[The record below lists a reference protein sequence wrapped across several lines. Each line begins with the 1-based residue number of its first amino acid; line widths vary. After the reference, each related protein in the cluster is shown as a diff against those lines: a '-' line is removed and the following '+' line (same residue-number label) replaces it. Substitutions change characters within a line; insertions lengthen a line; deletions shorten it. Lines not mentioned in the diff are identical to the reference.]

1 MTGMGIAVG
10 LGLSLGLG
18 GKVGGINPRLKAT
31 IAKVQAAATAYNGN
45 NPIEL
50 ADMASPPTLAFATT
64 HDAAL
69 TVRANYGLNPTQML
83 VSPGRKYVRNSGAGQ
98 NRLYVAGP
106 NLMPS
111 AGDLNGLGTTAY
123 TPNLPNVGEGTAPY
137 RVGIKTASPNVE
149 FQIPNTTA
157 DLRYYL
163 IVDGRYVSRAGFKPT
178 VGAAGAVE
186 TYTKISFGSS
196 AMRTIE
202 LELQSGNGPLLN
214 ISVEA
219 GYTIAAADPRP
230 LKAIFYGDSQVEAY
244 SHGANAAGEN
254 YFWSPMGLSNQIA
267 LMLGAAC
274 ENAAIG
280 GTGFLTRGGSNNRN
294 NILQSMDYSLADEA
308 WDIIFLCL
316 SQNDPWVGNS
326 AGVRANFRASV
337 EKARAAHPQ
346 ALIVILGSY
355 WSGASAWMT
364 TMETELFA
372 EAASYNDVGIITV
385 PRTTKAGGAPITGT
399 GYVGATNG
407 SGNSDVLI
415 SGDASHLTFST
426 NPAQSGHTVLAAS
439 DTAQLRTK
447 IAALLA

>member
-1 MTGMGIAVG
+1 MAGELTSYWLARGRGVVGAKAVD
-10 LGLSLGLG
+10 
-18 GKVGGINPRLKAT
+18 PQLKAT

-69 TVRANYGLNPTQML
+69 TVRANYGLNPSQML
-83 VSPGRKYVRNSGAGQ
+83 VSPGRKYIRNAGAGQ

-111 AGDLNGLGTTAY
+111 AGDLNSLGATAY
-123 TPNLPNVGEGTAPY
+123 APNLPNIGESTSPH
-137 RVGIKTASPNVE
+137 RVGVKTASPNIE

-157 DLRYYL
+157 DVRYYL

-178 VGAAGAVE
+178 VGAGGAVE
-186 TYTKISFGSS
+186 TYTKLSFGSS
-196 AMRTIE
+196 VMRTIE
-202 LELQSGNGPLLN
+202 LEMQAGNGPLLN

-219 GYTIAAADPRP
+219 GYTIAAADARP

-244 SHGANAAGEN
+244 THGVNAAGEN
-254 YFWSPMGLSNQIA
+254 YFWSQMGLSNQIS

-280 GTGFLTRGGSNNRN
+280 GTGFLNRGGANNRN

-308 WDIIFLCL
+308 WDMIFLCL

-355 WSGASAWMT
+355 WAGPGASMLA
-364 TMETELFA
+364 METDLFA
-372 EAASYNDVGIITV
+372 QAASYNDIGIITL
-385 PRTTKAGGAPITGT
+385 PRLTKAGGAPITGT

-415 SGDASHLTFST
+415 SGDASHVTFSID
-426 NPAQSGHTVLAAS
+426 PAQSGHTVLAAS
-439 DTAQLRTK
+439 DTAQLRSK
-447 IAALLA
+447 IAALLT